1 MHPSWMSVS
10 FHVLVISTE
19 MDTSMNALEKRPN
32 AQNLSLS
39 CNHERAGRNLLHPK
53 TRVAFRLAGYKL
65 TLNSVI
71 TTVEGKQ
78 DSNASSPVSF
88 APWFLKLF
96 VVFIV
101 CCHFNRDKL
110 MRHERPRLIRKEP
123 ALSTGTPAIV
133 LWEYTFQQS
142 SDAHERKRGGLPIKG
157 EIS

>member
-1 MHPSWMSVS
+1 MSVS

-32 AQNLSLS
+32 AQNLQKDENGYQEMLPRQEERPKSLS
-39 CNHERAGRNLLHPK
+39 CNHEGAGRNLLHPK

-101 CCHFNRDKL
+101 CRNCTSQL
-110 MRHERPRLIRKEP
+110 P
-123 ALSTGTPAIV
+123 LS
-133 LWEYTFQQS
+133 S
-142 SDAHERKRGGLPIKG
+142 S
-157 EIS
+157 S